1 MKRVLAVVMCTVIAT
16 TLHAQIRFDSLPHY
30 AIEKRLAQYG
40 GNDTR
45 REVTLKALFEEAG
58 CKGSNLSEQEVPNRK
73 QPNVLCILPGAT
85 DEVVIVGAHF
95 DHADAGSGIVDN
107 WSGAS
112 LLPSLYQ
119 SLAGIPRQRTYW
131 FVGFT
136 GEEKGLLGS
145 DYFAKRLSDARAKKI
160 RVMVTIDT
168 LGLGPTEVWSAQSDP
183 DRLKLLAGVS
193 QAMKLP
199 ITNFDVSSFGDSD
212 EESFIDRHICTV
224 MFHSL
229 TPQTAHILH
238 TPQDSPTAIHQDN
251 YYDSYRLI
259 TAFLA
264 ALDVEQLPADHACTT
279 KRVQFAPRT
288 RSLSPSPFRR

>member
-1 MKRVLAVVMCTVIAT
+1 MRHIVAVFVGVAFASVMHGQVK
-16 TLHAQIRFDSLPHY
+16 FDSLPQNV
-30 AIEKRLAQYG
+30 IETRIAQYG
-40 GNDTR
+40 GNDIK
-45 REVTLKALFEEAG
+45 REATLKALFEQVG
-58 CKGSNLSEQEVPNRK
+58 CKGSNLFEQVVPKRK
-73 QPNVLCILPGAT
+73 EPNVLCILPGAT

-119 SLAGIPRQRTYW
+119 SLAGMPRQRTYW

-145 DYFAKRLSDARAKKI
+145 DYFAKQLSDEQVKKI
-160 RVMVTIDT
+160 HVMVTIDT
-168 LGLGPTEVWSAQSDP
+168 LGLAPTEVWSAQSDP
-183 DRLKLLAGVS
+183 DRLKLLLGVS

-199 ITNFDVSSFGDSD
+199 ISNFDVSNYGESD

-229 TPQTAHILH
+229 TPNTASILH
-238 TPQDSPTAIHQDN
+238 TPQDNPNAIRKDD
-251 YYDSYRLI
+251 YYNSYRLI
-259 TAFLA
+259 AAFLA
-264 ALDVEQLPADHACTT
+264 ALDMEQLPADHACTT
-279 KRVQFAPRT
+279 KRVQFAPRM
-288 RSLSPSPFRR
+288 RARSPFRSR

>member
-1 MKRVLAVVMCTVIAT
+1 MRAVVASLLALALSSVMQ
-16 TLHAQIRFDSLPHY
+16 AQVRFDSLPHD
-30 AIEKRLAQYG
+30 AVETRLAQYS

-45 REVTLKALFEEAG
+45 REETLKALFEAAG
-58 CKGSNLSEQEVPNRK
+58 CKGGSLSEQPVPNRK
-73 QPNVLCILPGAT
+73 QPNVLCVLPGAT

-112 LLPSLYQ
+112 LLPSFYQ
-119 SLAGIPRQRTYW
+119 SLAGIPHQRTYW
-131 FVGFT
+131 FIGFT

-145 DYFAKRLSDARAKKI
+145 DYFAKQLSDEQAKKI

-199 ITNFDVSSFGDSD
+199 ISNFDVSNYGESD

-229 TPQTAHILH
+229 TPQTARILH
-238 TPQDSPTAIHQDN
+238 TPQDNPTAIRKDD
-251 YYDSYRLI
+251 YYNSYRLI
-259 TAFLA
+259 TGFLA
-264 ALDVEQLPADHACTT
+264 ALDVEQLPADHTCTT
-279 KRVQFAPRT
+279 KRVQFAPRG
-288 RSLSPSPFRR
+288 RSLMSPFRR